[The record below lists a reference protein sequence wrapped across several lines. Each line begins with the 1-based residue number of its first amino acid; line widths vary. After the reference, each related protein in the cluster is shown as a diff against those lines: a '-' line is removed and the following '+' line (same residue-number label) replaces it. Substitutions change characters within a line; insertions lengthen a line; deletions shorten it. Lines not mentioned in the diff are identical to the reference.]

1 MCSRLDA
8 SWEVEINKASWRFWS
23 VFLGQALNKKTR
35 SLRWNECLD
44 CILLQCD
51 QKFYFPHSTKVLHAK
66 SARDPKTYEI
76 NKARWRFWII
86 FLSRPAGR
94 PEANSPIYYRFKN
107 ISLRVPF
114 WRLTAQYTIDLGPFS
129 LWSSLRVRFWRAY
142 RTSRGR
148 FLVIFVTDWSFTF
161 RRKLH

>member
-1 MCSRLDA
+1 MSSCKHYG
-8 SWEVEINKASWRFWS
+8 NFN
-23 VFLGQALNKKTR
+23 GQISPYLRAGRATLIGHPPARVTSQDGQYTLHVYVKKGGVI
-35 SLRWNECLD
+35 SD
-44 CILLQCD
+44 
-51 QKFYFPHSTKVLHAK
+51 KF
-66 SARDPKTYEI
+66 
-76 NKARWRFWII
+76 
-86 FLSRPAGR
+86 PAGR

-148 FLVIFVTDWSFTF
+148 FLVIFVSD
-161 RRKLH
+161 